1 MDEIGD
7 YMSSPAL
14 SIDYESSVQ
23 EAGQYMR
30 VNGVGSLLVKEFGD
44 FVGMITETDLT
55 RRVIARGLNPE
66 TTKVTDV
73 MTTPI
78 LSMDRYLPVDQAN
91 EFMCKHKIRHLAVTE
106 EDEIVGIISVKN
118 LVSYYAKSF
127 RMVE

>member
-7 YMSSPAL
+7 YMSSPVL
-14 SIDYESSVQ
+14 NIDAESSVQ

-30 VNGVGSLLVKEFGD
+30 ANGVGSLLVNDFGE

-55 RRVIARGLNPE
+55 RRVIAKGLNPE
-66 TTKVTDV
+66 TTKVADV
-73 MTTPI
+73 MTKPV

-106 EDEIVGIISVKN
+106 EDKIVGIISVKN

-127 RMVE
+127 RMAE